1 MEKESWTA
9 LDDVGVSKTTRVMKL
24 LDLRA
29 FELKSDIHQ
38 VFDHVWKTLVQID
51 TDSGQVAIYKTRE
64 GPPCNF
70 YIHPSYSLW
79 ATFAYN
85 RQMKK

>member
-1 MEKESWTA
+1 M
-9 LDDVGVSKTTRVMKL
+9 GVSKTARVMKL

-51 TDSGQVAIYKTRE
+51 TVSGKVAIYNTRQ
-64 GPPCNF
+64 G
-70 YIHPSYSLW
+70 S
-79 ATFAYN
+79 
-85 RQMKK
+85 

>member
-1 MEKESWTA
+1 MANLEKESWAA

-38 VFDHVWKTLVQID
+38 VFEHVWKTLVQID
-51 TDSGQVAIYKTRE
+51 TDSGKVAIYNMRE
-64 GPPCNF
+64 GSFCNLHMLLTPLKQF
-70 YIHPSYSLW
+70 
-79 ATFAYN
+79 F
-85 RQMKK
+85 

>member
-1 MEKESWTA
+1 M
-9 LDDVGVSKTTRVMKL
+9 GVSKTTRVMKL

-51 TDSGQVAIYKTRE
+51 TDSGKVAIFNTRE
-64 GPPCNF
+64 GSLCNL
-70 YIHPSYSLW
+70 YICLTPLGQLLLT
-79 ATFAYN
+79 AN
-85 RQMKK
+85 R

>member
-1 MEKESWTA
+1 MANLEKESWAA
-9 LDDVGVSKTTRVMKL
+9 LDDVGVSKTTRVMRL

-51 TDSGQVAIYKTRE
+51 TDSGKVAIYNTRE
-64 GPPCNF
+64 GSLCNYV
-70 YIHPSYSLW
+70 YIFTPLGQLSL
-79 ATFAYN
+79 TTD
-85 RQMKK
+85 R